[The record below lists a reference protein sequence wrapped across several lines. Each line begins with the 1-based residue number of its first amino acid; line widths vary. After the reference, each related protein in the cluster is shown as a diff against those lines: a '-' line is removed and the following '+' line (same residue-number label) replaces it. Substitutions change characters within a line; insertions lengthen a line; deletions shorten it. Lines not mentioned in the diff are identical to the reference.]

1 MRYLLGGVVAL
12 TLGAGAAQAHPH
24 MFIDTGLEVVF
35 NDQGLATGLR
45 ITWTYDDL
53 SSMQILADM
62 GLDMDMDGTLTPD
75 ELQQLDGFDM
85 RWDEGIA
92 GDTYAQAGGQPLHM
106 SRPKDWTIA
115 YQDTR
120 ITSTHYRSFDAPV
133 AVGPD
138 PLTVQVYDET
148 MYTAYT
154 LAYDTKFTGRTDCK
168 ADLVMPDLKAA
179 QAKLAAAIAA
189 LPTDVEVEYPALG
202 ADFAQGITVTCGA
215 PS

>member
-1 MRYLLGGVVAL
+1 MRYLLGGFAAL
-12 TLGAGAAQAHPH
+12 MICAGAASAHPH
-24 MFIDTGLEVVF
+24 MFIDTGLEVDF

-62 GLDMDMDGTLTPD
+62 GLDMDMDGVLSED
-75 ELQQLDGFDM
+75 ELKQLDGFDM
-85 RWDEGIA
+85 RWDDGIA
-92 GDTYAQAGGQPLHM
+92 GDTYAQIGAKALHM
-106 SRPKDWTIA
+106 SRPKDWTVA
-115 YQDTR
+115 YKDTR

-138 PLTVQVYDET
+138 ALTVQVYDET
-148 MYTAYT
+148 MYTAYA
-154 LAYDTKFTGRTDCK
+154 LVYDTTFTGRSDCE
-168 ADLVMPDLKAA
+168 AELVMPDLDAA

>member
-1 MRYLLGGVVAL
+1 MRNLLGSVAAL
-12 TLGAGAAQAHPH
+12 MIGAGAATAHPH
-24 MFIDTGLEVVF
+24 MFIDTGLEVDF

-53 SSMQILADM
+53 SSMQLLADL
-62 GLDMDMDGTLTPD
+62 GLDMDMDGALTDD
-75 ELQQLDGFDM
+75 ELKQLDGFDM
-85 RWDEGIA
+85 HWDEGIA
-92 GDTYAQAGGQPLHM
+92 GDTYAQVGGKALHM
-106 SRPKDWTIA
+106 SGPKDWTIA
-115 YQDTR
+115 YKDTR

-138 PLTVQVYDET
+138 LLTVQVYDET
-148 MYTAYT
+148 MYTAYA
-154 LAYDTKFTGRTDCK
+154 LVFDTRFAGRSDCT
-168 ADLVMPDLKAA
+168 AALVMPDLDAA

-202 ADFAQGITVTCGA
+202 ADFAQGITVTCAA